1 MDCLLAS
8 ALASC
13 FDSSNLSPTASRPAE
28 ARVPREALESCRGW
42 GEKSVKGKREGKE
55 GRKIKAS
62 HLGDLLVGLLGS
74 SGSNLLDRLG
84 DVVDGRGGRVDDG
97 LRGEGR
103 KGRKAESGSVE
114 VEDAMRGEGDEEER
128 DER

>member
-1 MDCLLAS
+1 
-8 ALASC
+8 
-13 FDSSNLSPTASRPAE
+13 
-28 ARVPREALESCRGW
+28 V
-42 GEKSVKGKREGKE
+42 KE
-55 GRKIKAS
+55 GRKGKAS